1 MKIGQKILLGLVGVL
16 SLGLFNMATFSQYT
30 YAEGVKNKVCE
41 ELANAE
47 DVDESV
53 LQAAGCSGPTGTH
66 KNIAE
71 LANTIINVAMSL
83 AGIVAVGALIL
94 AGQRYI
100 AAGGDAALC
109 DCVTCDFILGFCNCE
124 VCNHFFEYLDF
135 CVFNGGG
142 RSLILLLL
150 WMLMI

>member
-1 MKIGQKILLGLVGVL
+1 MKIGQKILLGIVGL
-16 SLGLFNMATFSQYT
+16 IGMGLMNMALLSHYS

-41 ELANAE
+41 ELAGEE

-53 LQAAGCSGPTGTH
+53 LTAAGCSGPTGKH

-100 AAGGDAALC
+100 AAGGDAAKIASAKRII
-109 DCVTCDFILGFCNCE
+109 VYAI
-124 VCNHFFEYLDF
+124 V
-135 CVFNGGG
+135 
-142 RSLILLLL
+142 SLVISLLAFAIVKFVITSLN
-150 WMLMI
+150 I

>member
-1 MKIGQKILLGLVGVL
+1 MKIGQKILLGLVGAL
-16 SLGLFNMATFSQYT
+16 SFSLFNIATFSQYT

-53 LQAAGCSGPTGTH
+53 LQAAGCSGPTGKH

-71 LANTIINVAMSL
+71 LTNTIINVAMSL

-100 AAGGDAALC
+100 AAGGDSAKIASAKRTI
-109 DCVTCDFILGFCNCE
+109 VYAI
-124 VCNHFFEYLDF
+124 V
-135 CVFNGGG
+135 
-142 RSLILLLL
+142 SLVISFLAFAIVKFVITSLN
-150 WMLMI
+150 I

>member
-1 MKIGQKILLGLVGVL
+1 MKIGQKILLGLVGTL
-16 SLGLFNMATFSQYT
+16 SFSLFNIATFSQYT

-53 LQAAGCSGPTGTH
+53 LQAAGCSGPTGKH
-66 KNIAE
+66 KNISE

-100 AAGGDAALC
+100 AAGGDAAKIASAKRTI
-109 DCVTCDFILGFCNCE
+109 VYAI
-124 VCNHFFEYLDF
+124 V
-135 CVFNGGG
+135 
-142 RSLILLLL
+142 SLVISFLAFAIVKFVITSLN
-150 WMLMI
+150 I